1 MKYPKKFQTLIT
13 HFSALPSIGP
23 KMAERL
29 VLYLFKQEAA
39 KLLTFA
45 EALEDLHHLKSCA
58 RCFYI
63 AEAELCEICSDPH
76 RDQATLCVVE
86 EPLDVIAIERTG
98 AFHGLYHVLGGVMD
112 MSREQESARLTI
124 TELVARV
131 TQNKITE
138 VILATNPTTEG
149 DVTALYVKKKLDG
162 SGATV
167 TRIARGLAT
176 GGDIEYA
183 DEASITASL
192 TNRR

>member
-1 MKYPKKFQTLIT
+1 MHYPKKFQQLIAQ
-13 HFSALPSIGP
+13 FSALPSIGP

-29 VLYLFKQEAA
+29 VLYLFKQDEA
-39 KLLTFA
+39 KLLAFA
-45 EALEDLHHLKSCA
+45 EALEDLHHLRSCD

-63 AEAELCEICSDPH
+63 SEAALCEICSDSS
-76 RDQATLCVVE
+76 RDQTTICVVE

-98 AFHGLYHVLGGVMD
+98 SFRGLYHVLGGVMD
-112 MSREQESARLTI
+112 MSREQEGSSLRIA
-124 TELVARV
+124 ELVTRV
-131 TQNKITE
+131 VEDEIEE

-149 DVTALYVKKKLDG
+149 DVTALYVRKKLEG
-162 SGATV
+162 SHTKV

-192 TNRR
+192 TNRK

>member
-1 MKYPKKFQTLIT
+1 MQYPKKFKNLIG
-13 HFSALPSIGP
+13 HFAALPSIGP

-29 VLYLFKQEAA
+29 VLYLFKQDES
-39 KLLTFA
+39 KLLAFA
-45 EALEDLHHLKSCA
+45 EALENLHHLKSCE

-63 AEAELCEICSDPH
+63 AEAQLCEMCADPN
-76 RDQATLCVVE
+76 RDQGTICVVE

-98 AFHGLYHVLGGVMD
+98 AFRGLYHVLGGVMD
-112 MSREQESARLTI
+112 MSRTQEGASLTI
-124 TELVARV
+124 GQLVHRV
-131 TQNKITE
+131 EAGGVTE

-149 DVTALYVKKKLDG
+149 DVTALYIKKKLEG
-162 SGATV
+162 SGATI

-183 DEASITASL
+183 DEASLTASL

>member
-1 MKYPKKFQTLIT
+1 MQYPKKFKHLIS

-29 VLYLFKQEAA
+29 VLYLFKQDEK
-39 KLLTFA
+39 KLLAFA
-45 EALEDLHHLKSCA
+45 EAIEDLHHLKSCA

-63 AEAELCEICSDPH
+63 AETELCEICADSH
-76 RDQATLCVVE
+76 RDASVICVVE
-86 EPLDVIAIERTG
+86 EPLDVIAIERTS
-98 AFHGLYHVLGGVMD
+98 AFWGLYHVLGGVMD
-112 MSREQESARLTI
+112 MSREQEVAALKIS
-124 TELVARV
+124 ELVARV
-131 TQNKITE
+131 TLNSISE

-149 DVTALYVKKKLDG
+149 DVTALYIKKKLDG
-162 SGATV
+162 SGVKV

-192 TNRR
+192 TNRK

>member
-1 MKYPKKFQTLIT
+1 
-13 HFSALPSIGP
+13 
-23 KMAERL
+23 MAERL
-29 VLYLFKQEAA
+29 VLYLFKQDES
-39 KLLTFA
+39 KLLAFA
-45 EALEDLHHLKSCA
+45 ESLEDLHHLKSCS

-63 AEAELCEICSDPH
+63 AEAEHCEICSDPH
-76 RDQATLCVVE
+76 RDQATICVVE

-98 AFHGLYHVLGGVMD
+98 AFRGLYHVLGGVMD
-112 MSREQESARLTI
+112 MSREQESSRLTI

-131 TQNKITE
+131 MQDSVTE

-162 SGATV
+162 SEATV